1 LPQLRLYQVWIDDKS
16 IPKREAVVDNG
27 EHSYSQALKQIA
39 KTANSSLPLKKA
51 LNSTARSISKAFKA
65 AGCTITLLNPQK
77 EHLDIVA
84 AHGLSDLYLRKGA
97 LNAHKSLHDV
107 LNGKIVA
114 VFDATQDER
123 TQYPEAA
130 EFEKISSILASPL
143 LQKGEV
149 VGEVRVYTS
158 EPRHFSDADKG
169 FLSAAANI
177 IAIMLEKT
185 ELYQVLKAEHE
196 ETVTKRRKLVE
207 TPRLPSSSLRPSS
220 FGHPSEEEFAKLLDF
235 YRIEWLYEPRSFPL
249 AWQNNKVAEM
259 FTPDFYL
266 PELDLYI
273 ELTTL
278 KQSLITEK
286 NRKLRRLR
294 ELYPEVNIKL
304 LNKSDYLRLLAK
316 YGYGRLGE
324 TKLEG
329 INRVLFS
336 HTQIQ
341 RRTRALAKRISH
353 DYIGKQLVLVGILK
367 GVICFMADLMQHI
380 SLPLNLD
387 FMAIS
392 YYGAHNEAA
401 VKITKDL
408 DTSIAGLDVLMIE
421 DIVDTGMTLNYVLS
435 HLSSH
440 NPASLRVCTLLD
452 KRVRRLVNVS
462 LDYIG
467 FEVPD
472 EFVVGYGLDFH
483 GEYRNLPFIGA
494 LNPELLVEEQKK

>member
-1 LPQLRLYQVWIDDKS
+1 M
-16 IPKREAVVDNG
+16 DNR
-27 EHSYSQALKQIA
+27 EHSYSQAFKQIA
-39 KTANSSLPLKKA
+39 RIANSPLPLKNVLNSAAKSAAKA
-51 LNSTARSISKAFKA
+51 LKA
-65 AGCTITLLNPQK
+65 AGCSIMLLNAQK
-77 EHLDIVA
+77 EHLDIIA
-84 AHGLSDLYLRKGA
+84 AYGLSDLYLRKGA
-97 LNAHKSLHDV
+97 LKASRSLPEV
-107 LNGKIVA
+107 LNGKLVA
-114 VFDATQDER
+114 IFDATQDER
-123 TQYPEAA
+123 AQYPEAA
-130 EFEKISSILASPL
+130 EMEGISSILAAPIP
-143 LQKGEV
+143 QRGEV
-149 VGEVRVYTS
+149 VGEIRIYTR
-158 EPRHFSDADKG
+158 EPRKFSQADKD
-169 FLSAAANI
+169 FLTTVANI
-177 IAIMLEKT
+177 IAVSLEKN

-196 ETVTKRRKLVE
+196 ETVTKRRKLTE
-207 TPRLPSSSLRPSS
+207 TPELPSSSLRPSS

-249 AWQNNKVAEM
+249 AWQDGKVVEM

-294 ELYPEVNIKL
+294 ELYPEINIKL

-324 TKLEG
+324 TKVKG
-329 INRVLFS
+329 IDRVLFS

-341 RRTRALAKRISH
+341 RHVKALAKRISR
-353 DYIGKQLVLVGILK
+353 DYMGRNLVLVGILK
-367 GVICFMADLMQHI
+367 GVMCFMADLMQHI
-380 SLPLNLD
+380 TLPLNVD

-392 YYGAHNEAA
+392 YYGTDNESA

-408 DTSIAGLDVLMIE
+408 DTSIAGLDVLMVE
-421 DIVDTGMTLNYVLS
+421 DIVDTGMTLNYVLN
-435 HLSSH
+435 HLASH

-452 KRVRRLVNVS
+452 KRVRRLIDVP

-467 FEVPD
+467 FEIPD
-472 EFVVGYGLDFH
+472 EFVVGYGLDYH

-494 LNPELLVEEQKK
+494 LKPELIEEEGKK